1 MQVLI
6 GDLTAEQF
14 ARFIGVVLGAVIG
27 FSLFCWLVAALIHS
41 ILDGWLFRK
50 GALYYSSLRYLNR
63 YFKRLKNCG
72 TVENLDKAYGE
83 LFVIISLLQ
92 FQRVIPMAIILPLK
106 EKLVIT
112 YNKRKVEIS
121 DYWSDLNG
129 MR

>member
-6 GDLTAEQF
+6 GDLTVEQF

-27 FSLFCWLVAALIHS
+27 FSLFCWLVAALIYS

-50 GALYYSSLRYLNR
+50 GTLYYSSLRYLNR

-92 FQRVIPMAIILPLK
+92 FQRVIPMAIVLPLK
-106 EKLVIT
+106 EKLGII

-121 DYWSDLNG
+121 DYWSD
-129 MR
+129 